1 MNLQSKA
8 TTGNGTVQQIA
19 SLGNCHTVYIT
30 WSALVSA
37 GGITLEEAPYEGY
50 TGVWAALLAEISV
63 GPNAGAT
70 VSVNIQHKPIAAL
83 RARISTTVVGGTVDV
98 DVETS

>member
-19 SLGNCHTVYIT
+19 SLGNCHAVYIS
-30 WSALVSA
+30 WGALVSA
-37 GGITLEEAPYEGY
+37 GGVTLEEAPYEGY
-50 TGVWAALLAEISV
+50 AGTWSPILDEIPV
-63 GPNAGAT
+63 GANAGAT
-70 VSVNIQHKPIAAL
+70 VAVNLQHKPIAAL